1 MSILSQLLSKKFG
14 LPDVKLDKS
23 PIAKVLIDQILK
35 EGYDKA
41 FAPLSNDDLY
51 KLNTII
57 CIEMKRRYEA
67 DKG

>member
-1 MSILSQLLSKKFG
+1 MSILSELLSKKFG
-14 LPDVKLDKS
+14 VPQVKLDKS
-23 PIAKVLIDQILK
+23 PIARVLIDQILK
-35 EGYDKA
+35 EGYDKV
-41 FAPLSNDDLY
+41 FAPLSDDDLY